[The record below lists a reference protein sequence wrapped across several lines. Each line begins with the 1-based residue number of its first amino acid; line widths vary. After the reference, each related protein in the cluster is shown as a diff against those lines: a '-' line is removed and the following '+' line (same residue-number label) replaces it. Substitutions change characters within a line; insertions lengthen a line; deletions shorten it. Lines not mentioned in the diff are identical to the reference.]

1 MEISTRRRMPEAT
14 RAEILDTAI
23 EVLAEKGPLGLTL
36 DAVVER
42 VSFSKGALLHH
53 FPNKTA
59 LLEGVI
65 DSLGESFMVQ
75 IEAYVAQDPQA
86 YGRSARAYL
95 RTVIDEPVTER
106 DVSIGRA
113 ALAACAIDPALA
125 RRWKAWMK
133 KTRYDDPDDAAGADD
148 ALMMRLLADGLWMSD
163 LFGTYE
169 ISTEQRRALASL
181 MMAGT
186 AMPELMEQKA

>member
-1 MEISTRRRMPEAT
+1 MPEAT

-65 DSLGESFMVQ
+65 DSLGESFMAQ
-75 IEAYVAQDPQA
+75 IMDYAAKDPEP
-86 YGRSARAYL
+86 YGRTARAYL
-95 RTVIDEPVTER
+95 RAVIDEPVTER

-113 ALAACAIDPALA
+113 ALATCAIDPALA
-125 RRWKAWMK
+125 KRWGSWMK
-133 KTRYDDPDDAAGADD
+133 KARYDDPDDAAGSDD

-169 ISTEQRRALASL
+169 ISPEQRKALAIL

-186 AMPELMEQKA
+186 TVVEPVEQVA

>member
-1 MEISTRRRMPEAT
+1 MPEAT
-14 RAEILDTAI
+14 RTEILDTAI

-65 DSLGESFMVQ
+65 DSLGESFMAQ
-75 IEAYVAQDPQA
+75 IEAYTAQDPQA

-95 RTVIDEPVTER
+95 RTVIDEPVTQR

-125 RRWKAWMK
+125 QRWKAWMK
-133 KTRYDDPDDAAGADD
+133 KARYDDPRDAAGADD

-169 ISTEQRRALASL
+169 ISPEQRRALASL
-181 MMAGT
+181 LMAGT
-186 AMPELMEQKA
+186 ALPELMEQKA

>member
-1 MEISTRRRMPEAT
+1 MPEAT
-14 RAEILDTAI
+14 RTEILDTAI

-65 DSLGESFMVQ
+65 DSLGESFMAQ
-75 IEAYVAQDPQA
+75 IEAYTAQDPQA

-95 RTVIDEPVTER
+95 RTVIDEPVTQR

-125 RRWKAWMK
+125 QRWKAWMK
-133 KTRYDDPDDAAGADD
+133 KARYDDPSDAAGADD

-169 ISTEQRRALASL
+169 ISPEQRRALASL
-181 MMAGT
+181 LMAGT
-186 AMPELMEQKA
+186 ALPELMEQKA

>member
-1 MEISTRRRMPEAT
+1 MELSTRRRMPEET
-14 RAEILDTAI
+14 RAEILETAI

-42 VSFSKGALLHH
+42 ASFSKGALLHH
-53 FPNKTA
+53 FSNKAA

-65 DSLGESFMVQ
+65 DHLGASFVAQ
-75 IEAYVAQDPQA
+75 IEAYAAKDTVA
-86 YGRSARAYL
+86 YGRGARAYL
-95 RTVIDEPVTER
+95 RAVIDEPVTEQ

-113 ALAACAIDPALA
+113 ALAVCAIDPALA
-125 RRWKAWMK
+125 KRWGEWMK
-133 KTRYDDPDDAAGADD
+133 KARDGDPQDAAGSDD
-148 ALMMRLLADGLWMSD
+148 TLIMRLLADGLWMSD

-169 ISTEQRRALASL
+169 ISVEQRQALATL

-186 AMPELMEQKA
+186 VEMKA